1 MPQQWELEGSLSIDT
16 REALLDSDAVV
27 VGNAA
32 KSELIQLLRANRP
45 Q

>member
-1 MPQQWELEGSLSIDT
+1 MDT

-32 KSELIQLLRANRP
+32 KSELIQLATGDGSG
-45 Q
+45 